1 MYRDIGRTAS
11 LVPALYVVATPI
23 GNLEDITLRAI
34 RVLNEVGLIA
44 AEDTRRTRVLLN
56 AYGIKTALTSYHQH
70 NRKTKL
76 GYLLDCL
83 QSRDLALV
91 SEAGMPG
98 VSDPGYEL
106 IVAAAQQ
113 GIRVIPIPGP
123 SAVVT
128 ALAVSALPTNRF
140 TYLGFLP
147 KKKAE
152 RIRFLGSIAHE
163 QGTIVAFES
172 PHRLLSSL
180 SDMAQVLGNR
190 RIAIARELTKIHEE
204 IFRGTVEEAMEHFRQ
219 PRGEFTLVIEGR
231 KEEAEESL
239 LTPKIEKELRSLIDE
254 GIAAKEIVARLSPT
268 TGLSRKELY
277 RACLKLKSNRGL

>member
-1 MYRDIGRTAS
+1 MPS
-11 LVPALYVVATPI
+11 LYVVATPI

-34 RVLNEVGLIA
+34 RALNEVGLIA

-56 AYGIKTALTSYHQH
+56 AYGIKTALTSYHEH
-70 NRKTKL
+70 NKKAKL

-83 QSRDLALV
+83 QSRDVALV

-106 IVAAAQQ
+106 IVAATQQ

-147 KKKAE
+147 KRKAE

-204 IFRGTVEEAMEHFRQ
+204 VFRGTIQEAMEYFQQ
-219 PRGEFTLVIEGR
+219 PRGEFTLVIEGK

-239 LTPKIEKELRSLIDE
+239 LTPDIENELRSLIDQ

-277 RACLKLKSNRGL
+277 QACLRLKSNRGL

>member
-23 GNLEDITLRAI
+23 GNLEDITLRAVRI
-34 RVLNEVGLIA
+34 LGEVGLIA

-56 AYGIKTALTSYHQH
+56 AYGIKTALTSYHEH
-70 NRKTKL
+70 NKKAKL

-106 IVAAAQQ
+106 IVAATQQ

-128 ALAVSALPTNRF
+128 ALAVSTLPTNRF

-204 IFRGTVEEAMEHFRQ
+204 VFRGTIQEAMEYFQQ
-219 PRGEFTLVIEGR
+219 PRGEFTLVIEGK

-239 LTPKIEKELRSLIDE
+239 LTPKIEKELRSLIDK

-277 RACLKLKSNRGL
+277 QACLKLKSNRGL

>member
-1 MYRDIGRTAS
+1 M
-11 LVPALYVVATPI
+11 PALYVVATPI

-239 LTPKIEKELRSLIDE
+239 LTPRIEKELRSLIDE

-277 RACLKLKSNRGL
+277 QACLKLKSNRGL